1 MPLTLY
7 AEFQPRPARRETLC
21 VVGLGYI
28 GLPTAAALA
37 DNGYDVIG
45 VDIDPGIVDRL
56 NAGRVHIIEPGL
68 DLLLARV
75 VRDGGFKAQIAIPKA
90 SVYLITV
97 PTPVLA
103 ESNRPDLSHV
113 FAAARS
119 VAAALEPGALVVL
132 ESTSPV
138 GATRRMIEVMAA
150 ARPDLV
156 FPGPDVDEETVDVD
170 IAYSPERVIPGRTL
184 NELSSNARIVGGATS
199 RAARRAAAVYRTL
212 TSGELL
218 LTDDRSAEFVKL
230 TENAFRDVNIA
241 FANELSLICARMDLN
256 VWDVIQLAN
265 RHPRVDILNP
275 GAGVGGHCIAVDPW
289 FIVDQAPEE
298 ARLIRTARE
307 VNDHKPEWLVQRL
320 SAILQADPAARLG
333 CLGLTFKADVDDFRE
348 SPALDIAR
356 ALSRRFPGRV
366 VCAEPFAAALKDAG
380 GLAVVPLEVAIAQPV
395 VAALVPHSLFR
406 QTPRPAGVLVDACG
420 LWQ

>member
-7 AEFQPRPARRETLC
+7 AEFQPRSEERETAC

-28 GLPTAAALA
+28 GLPTGAALA
-37 DNGYDVIG
+37 DAGFDVIG
-45 VDIDPGIVDRL
+45 VDVNPAIVDQL

-68 DLLLARV
+68 DALVTRV
-75 VRDGGFKAQIAIPKA
+75 VGERHFRAQTEIPEA
-90 SVYLITV
+90 DVYLITV
-97 PTPVLA
+97 PTPVVA

-119 VAAALEPGALVVL
+119 VAQALKPGALVVL

-138 GATRRMIEVMAA
+138 GATRRMIDIMAA
-150 ARPDLV
+150 ARPELR
-156 FPGPDVDEETVDVD
+156 FPAPGVDEAEIDVDV
-170 IAYSPERVIPGRTL
+170 AYSPERVIPGKTL
-184 NELSSNARIVGGATS
+184 NELASNARIVGGATP

-212 TSGELL
+212 TDGELL

-241 FANELSLICARMDLN
+241 FANELSLICDRMGLN

-265 RHPRVDILNP
+265 RHPRVEILKP

-298 ARLIRTARE
+298 AKLIRAARE
-307 VNDHKPEWLVQRL
+307 VNDNKPAWLTDKI
-320 SAILQADPAARLG
+320 SAMLEIDPNARLG
-333 CLGLTFKADVDDFRE
+333 CMGLTFKADVDDFRE
-348 SPALDIAR
+348 SPSLEIAVR
-356 ALSRRFPGRV
+356 LSRRFPGRV
-366 VCAEPFAAALKDAG
+366 VCAEPFAAALKAPPEIQIVSLD
-380 GLAVVPLEVAIAQPV
+380 EVLDQPI
-395 VAALVPHSLFR
+395 VAALVPHRAFR
-406 QTPRPAGVLVDACG
+406 QVGRPRGILVDACG